1 MVFERFTPM
10 ARRVVMAA
18 QEAARR
24 RRRRRLG
31 TEDLLAGLAEADGAP
46 SSQALAS
53 LGVTVADIDIRVKRG
68 GWRASPGH
76 IPLAADARFA
86 IEAAV
91 READIHGEV
100 QVGSSHLLLG
110 LVAERHG
117 DGGRIISELALTYQS
132 VRAALEA
139 VAEPE
144 SPIPHREIVARANEL
159 AAQEQ
164 VMPPPGAA
172 GESDGSCQ
180 RGPQA

>member
-1 MVFERFTPM
+1 
-10 ARRVVMAA
+10 MAA

-31 TEDLLAGLAEADGAP
+31 TEDLLSGLAEANGAS

-53 LGVTVADIDIRVKRG
+53 LGVTVADIDIRVRRG

-100 QVGSSHLLLG
+100 KS
-110 LVAERHG
+110 
-117 DGGRIISELALTYQS
+117 
-132 VRAALEA
+132 AAPTCCWAWLPSGM
-139 VAEPE
+139 VT
-144 SPIPHREIVARANEL
+144 
-159 AAQEQ
+159 
-164 VMPPPGAA
+164 AA
-172 GESDGSCQ
+172 GSFLSS
-180 RGPQA
+180 A